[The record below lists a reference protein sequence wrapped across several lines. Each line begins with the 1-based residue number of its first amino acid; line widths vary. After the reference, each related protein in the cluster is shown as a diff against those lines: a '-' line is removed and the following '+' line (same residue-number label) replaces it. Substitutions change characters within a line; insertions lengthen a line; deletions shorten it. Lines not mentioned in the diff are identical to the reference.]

1 MIKKLLTLLISTF
14 LISTPVQASQI
25 DMQTYFPLNSQIE
38 SLFDDEYEEP
48 ITMYTTTNLNLRSF
62 PNIKAEIADVLP
74 EGKEVIALSDFA
86 GWMKVK
92 IGNNDTEYYLWDE
105 YLTTEQPV
113 YHLGR
118 FKLTAY
124 CACSKCCGKWA
135 GGETAS
141 GTTPTQGKTVAMAG
155 VPFGTRLRIND
166 HIYTVEDRGTAY
178 GHVDIFFS
186 NHSEALQFGMQY
198 ADVYEVK

>member
-1 MIKKLLTLLISTF
+1 MKKKLLTLLISTF
-14 LISTPVQASQI
+14 LVSTPVQASQI

-48 ITMYTTTNLNLRSF
+48 IIMYTTTNLNMRSF
-62 PNIKAEIADVLP
+62 PNIESEIADVLSK
-74 EGKEVIALSDFA
+74 GTDVVALSDFA
-86 GWMKVK
+86 GWTKVQV
-92 IGNNDTEYYLWDE
+92 GNDDTEYYLWSE

-113 YHLGR
+113 YRLGR

-141 GTTPTQGKTVAMAG
+141 GTTPTQGRTVAMAG
-155 VPFGTRLRIND
+155 VPFGTKLRIND
-166 HIYTVEDRGTAY
+166 HIYTVEDRGTRY
-178 GHVDIFFS
+178 GHVDIFFN

>member
-1 MIKKLLTLLISTF
+1 MKKKIVALLLGITLLSA
-14 LISTPVQASQI
+14 LPVQASQI
-25 DMQTYFPLNSQIE
+25 DMKTYFSLDSQIE
-38 SLFDDEYEEP
+38 SYFDDTYEEP
-48 ITMYTTTNLNLRSF
+48 VTMYTTTNLNLRPF
-62 PNIKAEIADVLP
+62 PNIESDVIEVLP
-74 EGKEVIALSDFA
+74 VNTEVTAISDFA
-86 GWMKVK
+86 GWTK
-92 IGNNDTEYYLWDE
+92 ISIDDEEYYLWNE
-105 YLTTEQPV
+105 YLTEEEPI
-113 YHLGR
+113 YYLGN

-155 VPFGTRLRIND
+155 VPFGTRLCIND